1 MNQYAFDCI
10 SQETVQKKLE
20 QVLISQYKKG
30 TITKSPNT
38 WPLCAVRCSGTSI
51 NNILEIFKFWFNC
64 FSFQKGNVVIGKC
77 GGRCGMCKP
86 DSEMGLKVVISEGR
100 YVLFETNLFS
110 EQFSSKT
117 NKFKNLKI

>member
-1 MNQYAFDCI
+1 MNQCACDCI

-20 QVLISQYKKG
+20 QVYTDQSVQERHNPKKP
-30 TITKSPNT
+30 KYMAP
-38 WPLCAVRCSGTSI
+38 VRSCSGTSV
-51 NNILEIFKFWFNC
+51 NNILEIFKFWFNW

-117 NKFKNLKI
+117 NKQTNK